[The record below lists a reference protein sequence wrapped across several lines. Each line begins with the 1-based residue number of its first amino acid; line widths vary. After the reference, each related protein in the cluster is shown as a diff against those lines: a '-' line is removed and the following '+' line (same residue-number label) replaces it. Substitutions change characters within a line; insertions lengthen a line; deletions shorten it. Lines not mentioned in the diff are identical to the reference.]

1 MINAELAEKLFGKQT
16 CLIDNENKEWIGVL
30 GGVTSA
36 PDNEEDDMP
45 GERSVTL
52 KVGKYY
58 YEFFD
63 HEVKSIQAAE

>member
-1 MINAELAEKLFGKQT
+1 MLNWQKD
-16 CLIDNENKEWIGVL
+16 CLGSKHVWYENKEWIGVL

-63 HEVKSIQAAE
+63 HEVKSIEAAE